1 MMLRVSGIIDEV
13 DLDSLKTNLDG
24 DIRVEKVQLLEM
36 LDVISQEEQKSME
49 GKIRALQEKQ
59 TLLKSILDK
68 GFKEA
73 EAPLFSL
80 EEIKKVLSIGLLH
93 YYLKP
98 DGECDFITFL
108 ADEKLIYIV
117 EVKQGRSDENV
128 VSQVL
133 LGDASKQANRTE
145 KYLSRILA
153 PFVTS
158 EWKIVKLAFVFPGK
172 LDASLACSYCDK
184 AIVTENSIN
193 EIENRIGEIL
203 PKSLSNTAN
212 KNDNDYLN
220 IFELL
225 VSSISTSTFTTAW
238 KWVVGSKSSQAISAG
253 YTEATLGTGS
263 FGTASTS
270 MTTKK
275 EEFKKASEAVH
286 DISKL
291 LFFSHEQLEI
301 VMSSFISIVLWG
313 DYGSGKYREFLTY
326 NYLIILD
333 SIYI

>member
-1 MMLRVSGIIDEV
+1 M
-13 DLDSLKTNLDG
+13 
-24 DIRVEKVQLLEM
+24 
-36 LDVISQEEQKSME
+36 
-49 GKIRALQEKQ
+49 
-59 TLLKSILDK
+59 
-68 GFKEA
+68 
-73 EAPLFSL
+73 
-80 EEIKKVLSIGLLH
+80 
-93 YYLKP
+93 
-98 DGECDFITFL
+98 
-108 ADEKLIYIV
+108 
-117 EVKQGRSDENV
+117 KQGRSDENV

-193 EIENRIGEIL
+193 EIENRISEIL

-212 KNDNDYLN
+212 KDDNDYLN

-313 DYGSGKYREFLTY
+313 DYGSGKYLKISNVQIT
-326 NYLIILD
+326 
-333 SIYI
+333 